1 MPTAHDLDLE
11 QIAAL
16 TRDYSGADL
25 EALCREAALA
35 YMRRT
40 INLRDFEKRILPHKL
55 RSLSVTTY
63 DFRNPIKHVCPSV
76 RR

>member
-1 MPTAHDLDLE
+1 MRPRGPGH
-11 QIAAL
+11 IAAV

-35 YMRRT
+35 CMRRT
-40 INLRDFEKRILPHKL
+40 INLGDFERRIPTHQLGT
-55 RSLSVTTY
+55 LSVATY
-63 DFRNPIKHVCPSV
+63 DFRTAMKRVGPSV